1 MSTQLLLIGAGGFIA
16 MGTFR
21 LTDPLLP
28 AIADEF
34 GTSIGSVATTVTA
47 FTVGYGLFQLLYGP
61 LGDRIGKLRVMSVA
75 LALSALATTLCAWTD
90 SVNALAVLRF
100 MAGMTAGAIVP
111 LSIAHIGDTV
121 QYDTRQTTIGRFLS
135 ATMMGQIVGG
145 SLAGMFAEYFGW
157 RLAFIAFGVT
167 GILVALRLGV
177 SGARAPRPAP
187 RDPAQAKVTHL
198 GLLRLS
204 ATRIV
209 WGAVFLE
216 GCFLL
221 GAIPYTGAY
230 LRHGFGLDYLSI
242 GLVLGSFGI
251 GGLVYSALVR
261 LMVARLGE
269 RGMVITGG
277 ILVAASYFCLMLAP
291 AWQYFIPALAL
302 IGMGFF
308 TMHSTL
314 QTRATELAPQAR
326 GTALSGFS
334 MCLFMG
340 QGSGVF
346 AMSYLIDGPGYVAAF
361 AIAGSGGLGLV
372 WWLNAR
378 LGLRHVPGG
387 TA

>member
-1 MSTQLLLIGAGGFIA
+1 MSTHLLLIGAGGFIT

-28 AIADEF
+28 AIAEEF

-61 LGDRIGKLRVMSVA
+61 LGDRMGKLRVMSVA
-75 LALSALATTLCAWTD
+75 LALSALATLVCAWTET
-90 SVNALAVLRF
+90 VNGLAVLRF

-121 QYDTRQTTIGRFLS
+121 PYDSRQATIGRFLS
-135 ATMMGQIVGG
+135 ATVMGQIVGG
-145 SLAGMFAEYFGW
+145 SLAGMFAEFFGW
-157 RLAFIAFGVT
+157 RLAFIAFGMA
-167 GILVALRLGV
+167 GILVAMRLGV
-177 SGARAPRPAP
+177 AGARTPPPAP
-187 RDPAQAKVTHL
+187 RDPAQAQVTHL
-198 GLLRLS
+198 GLLRLR

-221 GAIPYTGAY
+221 GAIPYAGAY
-230 LRHGFGLDYLSI
+230 LKHGFGLDYMTI
-242 GLVLGSFGI
+242 GLVLGSFGF

-269 RGMVITGG
+269 RGMVIAGG
-277 ILVAASYFCLMLAP
+277 ALVAASYFCLTFAP
-291 AWQYFIPALAL
+291 AWQFFIPALAL

-326 GTALSGFS
+326 GTALSGFA

-340 QGSGVF
+340 QGTGVF
-346 AMSYLIDGPGYVAAF
+346 AISYLIDGPGYAAAF
-361 AIAGSGGLGLV
+361 AIAGCGGIGLV

-378 LGLRHVPGG
+378 LGWQHAKAG
-387 TA
+387 TV

>member
-1 MSTQLLLIGAGGFIA
+1 MSTHLLLIGAGGFIT

-28 AIADEF
+28 AIAEEF
-34 GTSIGSVATTVTA
+34 GASIGSVATTVTA

-61 LGDRIGKLRVMSVA
+61 LGDRMGKLRVMSVT
-75 LALSALATTLCAWTD
+75 LTLSALATLVCAWTET
-90 SVNALAVLRF
+90 VNGLAVLRF

-121 QYDTRQTTIGRFLS
+121 PYDSRQATIGRFLS
-135 ATMMGQIVGG
+135 ATVMGQIVGG

-157 RLAFIAFGVT
+157 RLAFIAFGMA
-167 GILVALRLGV
+167 GILVAMRLGV
-177 SGARAPRPAP
+177 AGARTPRPAP
-187 RDPAQAKVTHL
+187 RDPAQAQVTHL
-198 GLLRLS
+198 GLLRLR

-221 GAIPYTGAY
+221 GAIPYAGAY
-230 LRHGFGLDYLSI
+230 LKHGFGLDYMTI
-242 GLVLGSFGI
+242 GLVLGSFGF

-269 RGMVITGG
+269 RGMVIAGG
-277 ILVAASYFCLMLAP
+277 ALVAASYFCLTFAP
-291 AWQYFIPALAL
+291 VWQFFIPALAL

-326 GTALSGFS
+326 GTALSGFA

-340 QGSGVF
+340 QGTGVF
-346 AMSYLIDGPGYVAAF
+346 AISYLIDGPGYAAAF
-361 AIAGSGGLGLV
+361 AIAGCGGIGLV
-372 WWLNAR
+372 WWLNAK
-378 LGLRHVPGG
+378 LGWQRAKAG
-387 TA
+387 TL